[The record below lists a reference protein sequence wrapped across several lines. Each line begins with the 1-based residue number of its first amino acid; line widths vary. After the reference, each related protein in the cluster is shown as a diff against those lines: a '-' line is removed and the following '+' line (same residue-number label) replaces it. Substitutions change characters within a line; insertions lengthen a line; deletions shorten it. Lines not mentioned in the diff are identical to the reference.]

1 MNELTLL
8 ENTDIA
14 TLFDSDIEPI
24 LQQIKNE
31 VSSFVPDTST
41 KKGRDELKS
50 TAFKVVRSK
59 TAIDSAGKELNAEIK
74 AKVKIIDAS
83 RKKARD
89 FLDDLAKE
97 IRQPLT
103 DYEKQIK
110 INIENKKILTLH
122 IEALG
127 LNDLFNRE
135 KIVKEKEDKLKAEQE
150 QIEHDNKIREEQK
163 AQIELERIRVID
175 AEKRAIQAEKD
186 KVELIKQQAIDE
198 VNRKKQQEIDAE
210 NAEIARLEAVEK
222 AEKDKVELIKQ
233 NETDKINAK
242 KRLIEQQ
249 IMAEAEKARALK
261 SEEARLKQVRID
273 KEAKAK
279 ANLDNVKLKN
289 NQALQSLILE
299 NIDADIAKKIVVLI
313 AQGKVANVEINY

>member
-8 ENTDIA
+8 ENTDIT
-14 TLFDSDIEPI
+14 TLIEPI

-31 VSSFVPDTST
+31 V
-41 KKGRDELKS
+41 
-50 TAFKVVRSK
+50 
-59 TAIDSAGKELNAEIK
+59 DSAGKELNAEIK

-110 INIENKKILTLH
+110 INIENKKILILH

-150 QIEHDNKIREEQK
+150 QIEHDNKIRDEQK

-198 VNRKKQQEIDAE
+198 E
-210 NAEIARLEAVEK
+210 N
-222 AEKDKVELIKQ
+222 
-233 NETDKINAK
+233 KI
-242 KRLIEQQ
+242 
-249 IMAEAEKARALK
+249 
-261 SEEARLKQVRID
+261 
-273 KEAKAK
+273 
-279 ANLDNVKLKN
+279 
-289 NQALQSLILE
+289 
-299 NIDADIAKKIVVLI
+299 
-313 AQGKVANVEINY
+313 

>member
-8 ENTDIA
+8 ENTDIT
-14 TLFDSDIEPI
+14 TLIEPI

-31 VSSFVPDTST
+31 V
-41 KKGRDELKS
+41 
-50 TAFKVVRSK
+50 
-59 TAIDSAGKELNAEIK
+59 DSAGKELNAEIK

-110 INIENKKILTLH
+110 INIENKKILILH

-150 QIEHDNKIREEQK
+150 QIEHDNKIRDEQK